1 MTQAHNHIDTPK
13 IRTYTRTHYK
23 YTQTQNH
30 LLVESY
36 QPEFLLANCWPP
48 EGGGSSQGRQMMKEG
63 PLPTKSY
70 LTLIGVHSNMHFMHP
85 MYTHVHTLTY
95 TQHMI
100 CTYMDSVCVCVCVC
114 ICVIHAHTHTHCVNA
129 CHECVNMY
137 MNTINLL

>member
-36 QPEFLLANCWPP
+36 QPEFLLANCWPL

-63 PLPTKSY
+63 PLPTKKLSD
-70 LTLIGVHSNMHFMHP
+70 INWGAFKHAFHAP
-85 MYTHVHTLTY
+85 HVHT
-95 TQHMI
+95 
-100 CTYMDSVCVCVCVC
+100 CTHPHIHTTHDLYIHGQCVCVFVCVYMC
-114 ICVIHAHTHTHCVNA
+114 HTCTHTYTLCECMSRVCEHV
-129 CHECVNMY
+129 HEHY
-137 MNTINLL
+137 